1 MIVAKKRL
9 TEEGVAKLKPPP
21 TGKQIDYYDAG
32 MPGLVLR
39 LNYGGAKIW
48 RALYYVKRT
57 NKDGKRIT
65 IPTTH
70 KLGRYPHLKLKEAR
84 EAARRFLAD
93 PQKGLAEA
101 DTGSF
106 RDVADNFIKRHVAA
120 NRLRSQPD
128 IERCLKK
135 YVDPVWGHRA
145 FREIKRGDVADLLD
159 RIEDRHGPRQADIV
173 LAIIRGMA
181 NGYAARTDDYVSP
194 VVRGMRRSNGS
205 DRRGKRILDDAE
217 IRALWNV
224 EADTFAAFVKVLL
237 LTAQRRDK
245 VATLKWDDITD
256 DGTCATWI
264 IASVEREKGNAG
276 SLRLPP
282 MALDIIN
289 AQPRLAGNPYVFAG
303 RGGGSLNAF
312 AQRKQELAAEL
323 PDMPPWVLH
332 DLRRTA
338 RSLLSRAGVRP
349 DISERVLGHAI
360 AGVEGVYDRHPY
372 RDEKADALNRLA
384 ALVESIINPRKDNVV
399 DIRPPSALSAP

>member
-1 MIVAKKRL
+1 MPKKRL
-9 TEEGVAKLKPPP
+9 TEEGVAKLKPPA
-21 TGKQIDYYDAG
+21 TGKQIDYFDAG

-39 LNYGGAKIW
+39 LNYGGAKVW

-57 NKDGKRIT
+57 NKDGKRVT

-106 RDVADNFIKRHVAA
+106 RDVANNFIKRHVEAS
-120 NRLRSQPD
+120 RLRSQPE
-128 IERCLKK
+128 IERCLNK
-135 YVDPVWGHRA
+135 YVYPAWEHRA

-159 RIEDRHGPRQADIV
+159 RIEDRHGARQADLV
-173 LAIIRGMA
+173 LAIIRKMA
-181 NGYAARTDDYVSP
+181 NWYAARTDDYVSP
-194 VVRGMRRSNGS
+194 VVRGMHRSNGS
-205 DRRGKRILDDAE
+205 DRRGKRILDDDE

-224 EADTFAAFVKVLL
+224 EAGTFAAFVKVLL

-245 VATLKWDDITD
+245 VATMKWDDISD
-256 DGTCATWI
+256 DTWTI
-264 IASVEREKGNAG
+264 VSAEREKGNAG

-282 MALDIIN
+282 MVLEIIN
-289 AQPRLAGNPYVFAG
+289 AQPRIAGNPYVFAG
-303 RGGGSLNAF
+303 RGNGPLNAF
-312 AQRKQELAAEL
+312 SQRKEELDAKL

-360 AGVEGVYDRHPY
+360 PGVEGVYDRHAY

-384 ALVESIINPRKDNVV
+384 ALVESIINPPVGNVV
-399 DIRPPSALSAP
+399 AYAERHFSPVE

>member
-1 MIVAKKRL
+1 MVVPKKRL
-9 TEEGVAKLKPPP
+9 TEEGVAKLKPPA
-21 TGKQIDYYDAG
+21 TGKQIDYFDAG

-39 LNYGGAKIW
+39 LNYGGAKVW

-57 NKDGKRIT
+57 NKHGKRVT

-106 RDVADNFIKRHVAA
+106 RDVANNFIKRHVEASK
-120 NRLRSQPD
+120 LRSQPE
-128 IERCLKK
+128 IERCLNR
-135 YVDPVWGHRA
+135 YVYPAWEHRV

-159 RIEDRHGPRQADIV
+159 RIEDRHGPRQADLV
-173 LAIIRGMA
+173 LAIIRKMA
-181 NGYAARTDDYVSP
+181 NWYAARTDDYVSP
-194 VVRGMRRSNGS
+194 VVRGMHRSNGS
-205 DRRGKRILDDAE
+205 DRRGKRILDDDE

-224 EADTFAAFVKVLL
+224 EAGTFAAFVQVLL

-245 VATLKWDDITD
+245 VATMKWEDITD
-256 DGTCATWI
+256 DIWT
-264 IASVEREKGNAG
+264 IASAEREKGNAG
-276 SLRLPP
+276 SLRLPA

-289 AQPRLAGNPYVFAG
+289 AQPRIADNPYVFAG
-303 RGGGSLNAF
+303 RGSGPLNAF
-312 AQRKQELAAEL
+312 SQRKEELDAKL
-323 PDMPPWVLH
+323 PNMPPWVLH

-360 AGVEGVYDRHPY
+360 AGVEGVYDRHSY

-384 ALVESIINPRKDNVV
+384 ALVESIVNPAVGNVV
-399 DIRPPSALSAP
+399 AMRSAISAP

>member
-1 MIVAKKRL
+1 MVVPKKRL
-9 TEEGVAKLKPPP
+9 TEEGVAKLKPPA
-21 TGKQIDYYDAG
+21 TGKQIDYFDAG

-39 LNYGGAKIW
+39 LNYGGAKVW

-57 NKDGKRIT
+57 NKHGKRVT

-70 KLGRYPHLKLKEAR
+70 KLGRFPHLKLKEAR

-106 RDVADNFIKRHVAA
+106 RDVADNFIKRHVEASK
-120 NRLRSQPD
+120 LRSQPE
-128 IERCLKK
+128 IERCLNR
-135 YVDPVWGHRA
+135 YVYPAWEHRV

-159 RIEDRHGPRQADIV
+159 RIEDRHGPRQADLV
-173 LAIIRGMA
+173 LAIIRKMA
-181 NGYAARTDDYVSP
+181 NWYAARTDDYVSP
-194 VVRGMRRSNGS
+194 VVRGMHRSNGS
-205 DRRGKRILDDAE
+205 DRRGKRILDDDE

-224 EADTFAAFVKVLL
+224 EAGTFAAFVQVLL

-245 VATLKWDDITD
+245 VATMKWEDITD
-256 DGTCATWI
+256 DIWT
-264 IASVEREKGNAG
+264 IASAEREKGNAG
-276 SLRLPP
+276 SLRLPA

-289 AQPRLAGNPYVFAG
+289 AQPRIADNPYVFAG
-303 RGGGSLNAF
+303 RGSGPLNAF
-312 AQRKQELAAEL
+312 SQRKEELDAKL
-323 PDMPPWVLH
+323 PNMPPWVLH

-360 AGVEGVYDRHPY
+360 AGVEGVYDRHSY

-384 ALVESIINPRKDNVV
+384 ALVESIVNPAVGNVV
-399 DIRPPSALSAP
+399 AMRSAISAP